1 MKNANKLASMPT
13 IKRLPSYLHV
23 IEAAEK
29 EGKEFISGTVI
40 ADELE
45 LEPIQVRK
53 DLAITGIVGK
63 PRIGFPVHD
72 LIAAINQFLRWDRE
86 HQAVVVGAG
95 HLGTALIG
103 YDELAQRGVRIRA
116 AFDLDQQK
124 VGKTVNNV
132 PIYSLGKLSDTIQEL
147 NIDIAILSV
156 PPSHAQA
163 VADMIV
169 KAGIRAIWNF
179 TTVKLKLPLNVV
191 VQKEDMSSGY
201 AMLSVKMKHAFGE
214 HD

>member
-1 MKNANKLASMPT
+1 MKNPNKLASMPT

-29 EGKEFISGTVI
+29 EGKEYISGTVI

-63 PRIGFPVHD
+63 PRIGFPVRD
-72 LIAAINQFLRWDRE
+72 LINAINQFLRWDRE

-103 YDELAQRGVRIRA
+103 YEELAYRGVRIRA

-124 VGKTVNNV
+124 VGKTVSGV
-132 PIYSLGKLSDTIQEL
+132 PVYSLGQLSDKIQEL

-156 PPSHAQA
+156 PASHAQA

-179 TTVKLKLPLNVV
+179 TTVKLKVPSNVV

>member
-1 MKNANKLASMPT
+1 MKNSNKLASMPT

-29 EGKEFISGTVI
+29 EGKEYISGTVI

-53 DLAITGIVGK
+53 DLAVTGIVGK
-63 PRIGFPVHD
+63 PRIGFPVRD
-72 LIAAINQFLRWDRE
+72 LINAINQFLRWDRE

-103 YDELAQRGVRIRA
+103 YEELAHRGVRIRA

-124 VGKTVNNV
+124 VGKTVNGV
-132 PIYSLGKLSDTIQEL
+132 PVYSLGQLSDKIQEL

-156 PPSHAQA
+156 PTSHAQA

-179 TTVKLKLPLNVV
+179 TTVKLKVPSNVV